1 MSQCVETSC
10 AFFVQPPPARA
21 PKPGESRLPVKIPRG
36 KADLRPQK
44 PAGKFLLRPKKERLS
59 AVQAVKKTITDRND
73 RKRARLLETMFP
85 SATLEKLVAGPAK
98 TELAAKTGRRGV
110 KR

>member
-1 MSQCVETSC
+1 
-10 AFFVQPPPARA
+10 
-21 PKPGESRLPVKIPRG
+21 VKIPRG